1 MHRRI
6 DISHKTIFFIATF
19 LLGLW
24 ALYQIIDVIVLLFIA
39 IILMAGLS
47 PLVKYLST
55 WKLPKTLSI
64 GIAYLCI
71 IAVIAGLISLIV
83 TPLIDQTT
91 KLIQTLPQTAQAILP
106 PFLDPS
112 IFQRELSNVASN
124 ALSFSLIIFNNFL
137 AIISVLV
144 LTFYLLLERDKL
156 DGRIAQ
162 LFVGSEEQ
170 VKKTVRRIEE
180 KLGAWLRGQLAL
192 SLIIGTLAYV
202 LLLALQIP
210 YALPLAILAGLFE
223 IVPVIGPIISA
234 IPAILVALTL
244 SPLSA
249 GFVALGYFVIQ
260 QLENSFIV
268 PQVMKKAV
276 GLNPLIVILA
286 VSIGGKLLGISGALL
301 AVPITVVIQILIE
314 DLFNAKTL
322 TELESEG

>member
-6 DISHKTIFFIATF
+6 DISHKTIFFIAIF

-24 ALYQIIDVIVLLFIA
+24 ALYQIVDVILLLFIA

-55 WKLPKTLSI
+55 WKLPRTLSI

-71 IAVIAGLISLIV
+71 IAVIAGLISLMI

-112 IFQRELSNVASN
+112 IFQRELTNVASN

-162 LFVGSEEQ
+162 LFVGNEEQ

-180 KLGAWLRGQLAL
+180 KLGSWLRGQLAL

-234 IPAILVALTL
+234 IPAILIGLTI
-244 SPLSA
+244 SPLTA
-249 GFVALGYFVIQ
+249 GLVALGYFVIQ
-260 QLENSFIV
+260 QLENSLIV

-322 TELESEG
+322 KEIESE

>member
-6 DISHKTIFFIATF
+6 DISHKTIFFIAAF

-24 ALYQIIDVIVLLFIA
+24 ALFQIIDVIVLLFIA
-39 IILMAGLS
+39 IILTAGLS

-64 GIAYLCI
+64 GIAYICI
-71 IAVIAGLISLIV
+71 IAVIAGLVSLMI

-91 KLIQTLPQTAQAILP
+91 KLIQTLPQTIQTILP
-106 PFLDPS
+106 PFVDPK
-112 IFQRELSNVASN
+112 IFQNELANVASN

-162 LFVGSEEQ
+162 LFVGSEDQ
-170 VKKTVRRIEE
+170 VKKTVQRIEE

-192 SLIIGTLAYV
+192 SLIVGTLAYI
-202 LLLALQIP
+202 LLLVLQIP

-223 IVPVIGPIISA
+223 VVPVIGPIISA
-234 IPAILVALTL
+234 IPAILIALTV
-244 SPLSA
+244 SPLTG
-249 GFVALGYFVIQ
+249 GFVAIGYLVIQ
-260 QLENSFIV
+260 QLENSLIV

-276 GLNPLIVILA
+276 GINPLIIILA

-314 DLFNAKTL
+314 DLFNVKSL
-322 TELESEG
+322 REIEGE